1 MDKKLAKFLSELK
14 QKALKAGASDAT
26 IIDVFKLIQDVGW
39 EIYPITRDSDPES
52 IPSGV
57 LAGLVLVA

>member
-1 MDKKLAKFLSELK
+1 MDKNLAEFLSKLK
-14 QKALKAGASDAT
+14 KKAVKAGASDTT

-39 EIYPITRDSDPES
+39 EIYPITRDSDPDS
-52 IPSGV
+52 IPTGV